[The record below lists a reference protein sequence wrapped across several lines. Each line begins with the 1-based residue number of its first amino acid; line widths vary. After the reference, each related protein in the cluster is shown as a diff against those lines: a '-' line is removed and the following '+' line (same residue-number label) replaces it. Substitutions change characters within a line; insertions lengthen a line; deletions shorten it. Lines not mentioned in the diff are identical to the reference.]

1 MSRYGKS
8 AMNMLTSF
16 ITICSFTVI
25 STALACSG
33 VHSAMSI
40 SSQNTPVVVSRFST
54 HDWQQLISGDRVVH
68 RKVTFRIKIT
78 DVSYFGGFYVK
89 GHLLD
94 TKSARVHLV
103 WAPDATPSGSARDSL
118 VEGGVVTITGDLEG
132 VTTEKEAIIS
142 VTECKR

>member
-1 MSRYGKS
+1 MSFKKICFLTIIS
-8 AMNMLTSF
+8 ATF
-16 ITICSFTVI
+16 
-25 STALACSG
+25 ACTG

-40 SSQNTPVVVSRFST
+40 SSQNTPAVVSKIST
-54 HDWQQLISGDRVVH
+54 HDWQQLISGDRAVH
-68 RKVTFRIKIT
+68 RKVAFRIKIT

-103 WAPDATPSGSARDSL
+103 WPPDAKPSGTALDSL

-132 VTTEKEAIIS
+132 VTTEKEALIS
-142 VTECKR
+142 VTECKH

>member
-1 MSRYGKS
+1 
-8 AMNMLTSF
+8 MN
-16 ITICSFTVI
+16 SFTFFQKICVLTI
-25 STALACSG
+25 VSATFACTG

-40 SSQNTPVVVSRFST
+40 SSQNTPAVVSKIST
-54 HDWQQLISGDRVVH
+54 HDWQQLISGDRAVH
-68 RKVTFRIKIT
+68 RKVAFRIKIA

-103 WAPDATPSGSARDSL
+103 WPPDATPSGTARDSL

-132 VTTEKEAIIS
+132 VTTEKEALIS

>member
-1 MSRYGKS
+1 
-8 AMNMLTSF
+8 MN
-16 ITICSFTVI
+16 SFTFCQKICVLI
-25 STALACSG
+25 IVSATFACTG

-40 SSQNTPVVVSRFST
+40 SSQNTPAVVSKIST
-54 HDWQQLISGDRVVH
+54 HDWQQLISGDRAAH
-68 RKVTFRIKIT
+68 RKVAIRIKIT

-103 WAPDATPSGSARDSL
+103 WPPDATPSGTARDSL

-132 VTTEKEAIIS
+132 VTTEKEALIS